1 MLKRNLE
8 SKITSLLKQFP
19 AVALLG
25 ARQVGKTTLA
35 KQLCPD
41 WRYLDLENPDDAEL
55 IKRDPAFFF
64 QQFPNHLIIDES
76 QEYPEL
82 FSLLRG
88 VIDNQRELKGR
99 FILTGSSSPDILSA
113 ISESLAGRIAIV
125 ELGTLKANEIYQQPL
140 SEFYQ
145 IFLEKLDVNR
155 LPKTISALS
164 LSQIQTAWLRGGY
177 PEPILSMDKQFYNQW
192 MDSYRDTYI
201 NRDIAKLFPRLN
213 KVNYQRFMQMLC
225 QVSGSILTKS
235 ELARA
240 IEVSEKTI
248 TEYINIATGTFLWQ
262 PLLSYEKNITKSIV
276 KMPKGYLRDS
286 GLLHYLLKIGNEN
299 DLYFHPK
306 VGNSF
311 EGFVIEEIYK
321 GLQALP
327 ITNWDMRYYRTRGQ
341 AEIDLILE
349 GFFGILPIE
358 IKQGVK
364 VKNNQLVALSNFI
377 EEHNLG
383 FGLVINQA
391 AEPLWLTPKIYQL
404 PVTWI

>member
-1 MLKRNLE
+1 MIKRNLQ
-8 SKITSLLKQFP
+8 SKVITLLEQFP
-19 AVALLG
+19 IVAILG

-35 KQLCPD
+35 KKIRPH
-41 WRYLDLENPDDAEL
+41 WRYIDLENPDDYAL
-55 IKRDPAFFF
+55 MSRDPGFFF

-88 VIDNQRELKGR
+88 IIDKQRDLKGR

-145 IFLEKLDVNR
+145 IFIDKLDINR
-155 LPKTISALS
+155 LPKSSGPLS
-164 LSQIQTAWLRGGY
+164 LSQMQIAWLRGGY

-192 MDSYRDTYI
+192 MNNYRDTYI
-201 NRDIAKLFPRLN
+201 HRDIAKLFPRLN
-213 KVNYQRFMQMLC
+213 KTNYQRFMQMLC
-225 QVSGSILTKS
+225 QVSGSMLTKS

-248 TEYINIATGTFLWQ
+248 TEYLNIATGTFIWQ
-262 PLLSYEKNITKSIV
+262 SLLSYEKNITQSIV
-276 KMPKGYLRDS
+276 KMPKGYIRDS
-286 GLLHYLLKIGNEN
+286 GLLHYLLKIGDEN

-306 VGNSF
+306 VGHSF

-327 ITNWDMRYYRTRGQ
+327 ITNWDMHYYRTRGQ
-341 AEIDLILE
+341 AEIDLIID

-358 IKQGVK
+358 IKQGIK
-364 VKNNQLVALSNFI
+364 VKNNQLISLSKFI
-377 EEHNLG
+377 EEHKLD

-391 AEPLWLTPKIYQL
+391 IEPMWLTPKIYQL
-404 PVTWI
+404 PVTWL